1 MWDGEKVKVCRG
13 VNSFQTTN
21 GNQGDS
27 FKKIKLVEAMDMIK
41 DDITMTAQDNYIGKY
56 VRDQK
61 FCDLQTA
68 ISKCTSVPAHQLKL
82 KDRGLLKEGYCADV
96 LVINYDTIADVA
108 TYGQPHQFSTGIDH
122 VFVNGVHT
130 LKNGE
135 YTGCKLS
142 GVII

>member
-1 MWDGEKVKVCRG
+1 MVITDGSVYSPKGRLGE
-13 VNSFQTTN
+13 
-21 GNQGDS
+21 
-27 FKKIKLVEAMDMIK
+27 EAPHPRSYGAF
-41 DDITMTAQDNYIGKY
+41 TNYIGKY

-68 ISKCTSVPAHQLKL
+68 ISKCTSLPAHQLKL
-82 KDRGLLKEGYCADV
+82 KDRGLLKEGYCADI

-108 TYGQPHQFSTGIDH
+108 TYGQPHQFSNGIDH
-122 VFVNGVHT
+122 VFVNGAHT
-130 LKNGE
+130 LRNGE